1 MLDCCN
7 AISRSW
13 PIGNIC
19 EISCAWSPFIK
30 KTIKKKS
37 TIGTA
42 ILFPISRKMK
52 AKKKGNRHIANCEAI
67 TITTMPMLANAPL
80 VTNVPIMLCNNSGKD
95 RITMQA
101 IWWTTSFAN
110 SIFPRRCPAL
120 IYDCMFFCQN
130 HFQQTGQKRW
140 LWGNI
145 GLAYCISKQRKG
157 WMFPQRYP
165 VTTHYLKGD

>member
-1 MLDCCN
+1 MPLPKKIKKHEFPAGYVGFYPYQDAGAPQEKFCGKTSC
-7 AISRSW
+7 IST
-13 PIGNIC
+13 IQ
-19 EISCAWSPFIK
+19 K

-101 IWWTTSFAN
+101 I
-110 SIFPRRCPAL
+110 
-120 IYDCMFFCQN
+120 
-130 HFQQTGQKRW
+130 
-140 LWGNI
+140 
-145 GLAYCISKQRKG
+145 
-157 WMFPQRYP
+157 
-165 VTTHYLKGD
+165 